1 MLKAL
6 LQNKISAGKK
16 VFALLIDP
24 DKHRNDSLAALIR
37 IANTEPGPD
46 LILIGGSIVFNGIDE
61 TVQHIKSLTTKPVYI
76 FPGSALQ
83 VSKYADGI
91 LLLSLIS
98 GRNAEFL
105 IGNHVL
111 AAPKIKKS
119 GIDILPTGYILINS
133 GTDTSVS
140 YMSNTSPI
148 PYHKKDIAL
157 ATALAGEML
166 GLQAIYLEAGSGAK
180 MTVSPEMIREVKTH
194 ITIPLIVGGGI
205 RNTQQLNEV
214 LKAGADMVVVGTAT
228 EEIPEQVTQFAEIIS
243 RFNPTQ

>member
-6 LQNKISAGKK
+6 LQNKISVGKK

-24 DKHRNDSLAALIR
+24 DKHNNESLAALMH

-61 TVQHIKSLTTKPVYI
+61 TVQHIKSLTTKPVYL

-91 LLLSLIS
+91 LLLSLLS

-180 MTVSPEMIREVKTH
+180 LTVSAEMIQEVKTH
-194 ITIPLIVGGGI
+194 IKIPLIVGGGI
-205 RNTQQLNEV
+205 RNSQQLNEV
-214 LKAGADMVVVGTAT
+214 LKAGADMVVIGTAT

-243 RFNPTQ
+243 RFIPTL